1 MNLKI
6 KELVKESINIRSISA
21 LAEKAGLT
29 QANLSNIA
37 NGKASPS
44 LDTLV
49 KIATA
54 LDVPVSALFDE
65 VQPNDNIIKCP
76 NCGTELEVK
85 RKNN

>member
-6 KELVKESINIRSISA
+6 KEIVKESNDIRSISA

-29 QANLSNIA
+29 QANLSNIV

-44 LDTLV
+44 LDTLI

-54 LDVPVSALFDE
+54 LNVPVSALFDE
-65 VQPNDNIIKCP
+65 VQPNDNTIKCP

-85 RKNN
+85 KKE

>member
-6 KELVKESINIRSISA
+6 KEIVKESNDIRSISA

-29 QANLSNIA
+29 QANLSNIV

-54 LDVPVSALFDE
+54 LNVPVSALFDE
-65 VQPNDNIIKCP
+65 VRPNANTIKCP

-85 RKNN
+85 KKE

>member
-65 VQPNDNIIKCP
+65 VQPSDNTIKCP
-76 NCGTELEVK
+76 NCGTELELK
-85 RKNN
+85 KKE

>member
-6 KELVKESINIRSISA
+6 KELVKENINIRSISA

-54 LDVPVSALFDE
+54 LNVPVSALFDE
-65 VQPNDNIIKCP
+65 VQPTSNIITCP
-76 NCGTELEVK
+76 HCNGKIKVSKDE
-85 RKNN
+85 

>member
-6 KELVKESINIRSISA
+6 KELVKENIYIRSISA

-29 QANLSNIA
+29 QANLSNIV

-49 KIATA
+49 KIAAA
-54 LDVPVSALFDE
+54 LNVPVSALFDE
-65 VQPNDNIIKCP
+65 VQPNDNIIICP

-85 RKNN
+85 KKE

>member
-1 MNLKI
+1 MNLRI
-6 KELVKESINIRSISA
+6 KDIVKGSDDIKSISA

-29 QANLSNIA
+29 QANLSNIV

-54 LDVPVSALFDE
+54 LNVPVSALFDE

-85 RKNN
+85 KKE